1 MKIKLYDFKPYEP
14 YINPDYKNQ
23 TPFLNSPQM
32 EYEIK
37 IDPIDYNNK
46 YAYLYITVIFTFQEK
61 NSVFSR
67 TKFKIF
73 FHVEL
78 FDYSDTATYRN
89 ELFQF
94 ISKAFEDI
102 KEYLVKNIPMEIDNK
117 QGALISPSEKLSLS
131 NELFEEILKQEDQ

>member
-1 MKIKLYDFKPYEP
+1 MKIISYDLKFDEP

-23 TPFLNSPQM
+23 TPFLNSPKI

-61 NSVFSR
+61 DIIFSK

-73 FHVEL
+73 FHVGL
-78 FDYSDTATYRN
+78 LDYSDTATYRN
-89 ELFQF
+89 ELLQA
-94 ISKAFEDI
+94 ISTAFEDI
-102 KEYLVKNIPMEIDNK
+102 KEYLLKNIPMEIANK
-117 QGALISPSEKLSLS
+117 QGVLISPSEKLSLS